1 MNLSSSIIDKPIPVV
16 FCIPNIVLTPSLNSL
31 REFNESFNSIS
42 SSLYQWY
49 VFLLQDPI
57 RKPMIM
63 TTDKSLKR
71 DACELFKLIQ
81 SYMGDRKTKSGQ
93 SVESVVLEIAT
104 KGWSRQSVRDEVFI
118 QICRQTTEN
127 PRR

>member
-1 MNLSSSIIDKPIPVV
+1 
-16 FCIPNIVLTPSLNSL
+16 
-31 REFNESFNSIS
+31 
-42 SSLYQWY
+42 
-49 VFLLQDPI
+49 
-57 RKPMIM
+57 MIM

-127 PRR
+127 PRRFDQFSSKIFLLIK